1 MNPPNRYRIA
11 VAAPFPHPHLTL
23 EGWMT
28 RIAQMDAQLAGMPRI
43 YLHFSD
49 GHADAPCTVVEH
61 DAERAEA
68 LLVPGGGTS
77 TAFVSRLADTVDAF
91 YVHTLHL
98 AEHLQPWLDT
108 GKVYVDIH
116 GVTPEEE
123 ELLGRPH
130 LRARYEAVE
139 QAVLRDA
146 ACCIGVSRAMTAHY
160 AAKYPSL
167 RPRWLTVPVSPSFP
181 APGPP
186 RGRAAD
192 DRRVVALYSGA
203 VQAWQNLDAMLALAV
218 SAGDAVEFRFYSHE
232 HAAIRRRAAE
242 LGVAP
247 PPLVDCC
254 GREALPAVYGAADLG
269 LILRDDSA
277 VNRVACPTKLAEYLH
292 FGLIPVVRSPRLGDF
307 PELGYA
313 YVTEQEF
320 RDGFIPDA
328 ASRGWMAEQNRDVV
342 RQLAARFEAAAHDLR
357 TRLAETGTR
366 AAHPPAPAVGTA
378 APPPADTPQ
387 RPEAPAPAV
396 DQAPS
401 ADGPASADA
410 PVTADAPAT
419 ADPPPVRE
427 FHDLREFRR
436 SVLDR
441 HVDLPCRVLEV
452 GAYCRPTVAP
462 SEAAIKVIDYYPT
475 EELAAQARKHGD
487 DPEAVV
493 PVDYVCSTDDYADVV
508 DETFDILIANH
519 VLEHVD
525 RPIRWLQTARTLLRD
540 GGVLFLVLPDKKQS
554 FDKFRPDTPLGHLL
568 YEHLAPEH
576 DVSSV
581 HSFETAL
588 YYDRTYIGETN
599 QPETRLDVERLKHSI
614 TASHPGVHRHVF
626 QAETFAG
633 RIMKPLLYTGLIDFD
648 LLDVT
653 NCPQFG
659 EFAVVLKAGR
669 SGPPADPGDVFAPAT
684 DSIRAGTML
693 SGQGPAPPRSQPA
706 PPPNAAARKN
716 ASATERTKGLT
727 WGTHSF
733 RFDYDYSPRVR
744 PFETTAAGRRLRE
757 LLRAGDTVRETIRT
771 VGRFRE
777 RFANIAAHAADPGAP
792 EWGQTWLPAF
802 DGMLIY
808 ALLGSQA
815 PPCYLEIGSGNSTK
829 FARRA
834 IEDLELP
841 TQIVSVDPYPR
852 AEIDA
857 LCDRVVRKPVEDA
870 DLDEILA
877 LLGDDGVVF
886 IDNSH
891 RSFQN
896 SDVTVCFTE
905 LVPALP
911 AGTIYGVHDI
921 NLPFDYGSWFLEHFY
936 NEQYLLAMYLLG
948 GAGGDTILM
957 PTWFA
962 FQDDALRP
970 LVREAMDVETVPAD
984 RRGGSSFWLRKA

>member
-1 MNPPNRYRIA
+1 MNAPNRYRVA

-28 RIAQMDAQLAGMPRI
+28 RIASIDALLAGTPRI

-49 GHADAPCTVVEH
+49 AHADAPCTVVEH

-68 LLVPGGGTS
+68 LLVPGGKAS
-77 TAFVSRLADTVDAF
+77 TAFVSRLAATVDAF

-98 AEHLQPWLDT
+98 AEHLLPWLDT
-108 GKVYVDIH
+108 GKVHVDIH

-160 AAKYPSL
+160 AEKYPSL
-167 RPRWLTVPVSPSFP
+167 RPRWLTVPVAPSFP
-181 APGPP
+181 APGPS
-186 RGRAAD
+186 RGLPAD
-192 DRRVVALYSGA
+192 DQRPVALYSGA
-203 VQAWQNLDAMLALAV
+203 VQAWQNLDAMLELAV

-232 HAAIRRRAAE
+232 HAAIRRRAVE
-242 LGVAP
+242 LGVTPA
-247 PPLVDCC
+247 PLVDCSDRS
-254 GREALPAVYGAADLG
+254 GLPAVYGAADLG

-307 PELGYA
+307 EELGYA
-313 YVTEQEF
+313 YVTEEEF

-328 ASRGWMAEQNRDVV
+328 ASRRWMAEQNRDVV
-342 RQLAARFEAAAHDLR
+342 RQLAARFEAAARDLR
-357 TRLAETGTR
+357 TRLAETR
-366 AAHPPAPAVGTA
+366 VPAAHGCAPGAGTV
-378 APPPADTPQ
+378 APPPADAPQ
-387 RPEAPAPAV
+387 RPDAPAPTG

-401 ADGPASADA
+401 AGGPASADA
-410 PVTADAPAT
+410 PVTADPPAT
-419 ADPPPVRE
+419 TDAPVPSE

-462 SEAAIKVIDYYPT
+462 TEATVKVLDHYST
-475 EELAAQARKHGD
+475 EELAVQAREAGD
-487 DPEAVV
+487 DPETLV
-493 PVDYVCSTDDYADVV
+493 PVDYVCRTDDYADAV
-508 DETFDILIANH
+508 DETFDVLIANH

-554 FDKFRPDTPLGHLL
+554 FDRFRPDTPLSHLL
-568 YEHLAPEH
+568 FEHLAPEH
-576 DVSSV
+576 DVAAV
-581 HSFETAL
+581 HSLETAL
-588 YYDRTYIGETN
+588 HYDRTYIGKTN
-599 QPETRLDVERLKHSI
+599 RPETSLDVERLKHAM

-633 RIMKPLLYTGLIDFD
+633 RLMKPLLYTGLIDFD

-659 EFAVVLKAGR
+659 EFAVVLEAGR
-669 SGPPADPGDVFAPAT
+669 GDRAADAGDIFLPAT
-684 DSIRAGTML
+684 DSFRAETL
-693 SGQGPAPPRSQPA
+693 PRTEPAPRQTVPA
-706 PPPNAAARKN
+706 RNPG
-716 ASATERTKGLT
+716 KGLE
-727 WGTHSF
+727 WGAHSF

-744 PFETTAAGRRLRE
+744 PFETTAAGRRIRE
-757 LLRAGDTVRETIRT
+757 LLQAGDTVRETIRT

-815 PPCYLEIGSGNSTK
+815 PPCYLEVGSGNSTK

-834 IEDLELP
+834 IEDLGLP

-921 NLPFDYGSWFLEHFY
+921 NLPFDYGSWFLDHYY
-936 NEQYLLAMYLLG
+936 NEQYLLTMYLLG

>member
-1 MNPPNRYRIA
+1 MIAPTRFRIA
-11 VAAPFPHPHLTL
+11 VVAPFPHPHLTL

-28 RIAQMDAQLAGMPRI
+28 RIAHIDAQLAGTPRI
-43 YLHFSD
+43 YLHFSE
-49 GHADAPCTVVEH
+49 GHDDSQSAVVEH

-68 LLVPGGGTS
+68 LLAPGGEAS

-98 AEHLQPWLDT
+98 AEHVLPWLDT

-167 RPRWLTVPVSPSFP
+167 SPRWLTVPVAPSFP
-181 APGPP
+181 AAGPRREP
-186 RGRAAD
+186 AD
-192 DRRVVALYSGA
+192 DRRPVALYSGA
-203 VQAWQNLDAMLALAV
+203 VQAWQNLDSMLDLAG

-232 HAAIRRRAAE
+232 HAAIRRRVAQ
-242 LGVAP
+242 LGVTP
-247 PPLVDCC
+247 PPLVHCC
-254 GREALPAVYGAADLG
+254 GREELPAVYGAADLG
-269 LILRDDSA
+269 LILRDDSP
-277 VNRVACPTKLAEYLH
+277 VNRVACPTKLSEYLY
-292 FGLIPVVRSPRLGDF
+292 FGLIPVVRSPQLGDF
-307 PELGYA
+307 QALGYA

-328 ASRGWMAEQNRDVV
+328 ASRRWMAEQNRHVM
-342 RQLAARFEAAAHDLR
+342 RQIAERFEAAARDIR
-357 TRLAETGTR
+357 SRLA
-366 AAHPPAPAVGTA
+366 AASGSAGRGSASGERTATPPPAAEPQHMEAAPPAGEPPCVA
-378 APPPADTPQ
+378 APPPED
-387 RPEAPAPAV
+387 
-396 DQAPS
+396 S
-401 ADGPASADA
+401 
-410 PVTADAPAT
+410 
-419 ADPPPVRE
+419 PPVADD

-441 HVDLPCRVLEV
+441 HVGLPCRILEI
-452 GAYCRPTVAP
+452 GAYTRPTVDP
-462 SEAAIKVIDYYPT
+462 SDAALKVLDYYST
-475 EELAAQARKHGD
+475 EELAAQARESGE
-487 DPEAVV
+487 DPKAVV
-493 PVDYVCSTDDYADVV
+493 PVDYVCRTDDYADLV
-508 DETFDILIANH
+508 DETFDVLIANH
-519 VLEHVD
+519 VLEHID
-525 RPIRWLQTARTLLRD
+525 RPIQWLQTARRLLRD
-540 GGVLFLVLPDKKQS
+540 GGVLFFVLPDKKKS
-554 FDKFRPDTPLGHLL
+554 FDRFRTDTPLSHLL
-568 YEHLAPEH
+568 FEHLAPEH
-576 DVSSV
+576 DVSSI
-581 HSFETAL
+581 HSLETEL
-588 YYDRTYIGETN
+588 YYDKTYIGEAN
-599 QPETRLDVERLKHSI
+599 EPEARLDVELLKRAI
-614 TASHPGVHRHVF
+614 TPSHPGVHRHVF

-633 RIMKPLLYTGLIDFD
+633 RILKPLLSMGLFDFD
-648 LLDVT
+648 ILDVT
-653 NCPQFG
+653 NCSQFG

-669 SGPPADPGDVFAPAT
+669 SGPPTDPGTVFAPAP
-684 DSIRAGTML
+684 DSFGT
-693 SGQGPAPPRSQPA
+693 GTTPAPQAATTSPQAATTSPQPGTTLPRSEPA
-706 PPPNAAARKN
+706 PKETGLAADRG
-716 ASATERTKGLT
+716 KGLA

-733 RFDYDYSPRVR
+733 RFDYDYTPRVR
-744 PFETTAAGRRLRE
+744 PYETTVAGRRIRKLT
-757 LLRAGDTVRETIRT
+757 RATDTVRQTIRT
-771 VGRFRE
+771 VGEFRE
-777 RFANIAAHAADPGAP
+777 RFAKIEANTTDPRAP

-815 PPCYLEIGSGNSTK
+815 PPRYLEIGSGNSTK

-834 IEDLELP
+834 IEDLSLS
-841 TQIVSVDPYPR
+841 TQIISVDPYPR
-852 AEIDA
+852 EEIDA

-870 DLDEILA
+870 DLDEILE
-877 LLGDDGVVF
+877 LLGDDGVMF

-911 AGTIYGVHDI
+911 AGTVYGVHDI

-962 FQDDALRP
+962 FHDDELRAL
-970 LVREAMDVETVPAD
+970 VQEAMDVETIPAD
-984 RRGGSSFWLRKA
+984 RRGGSSFWLKKR